1 MENKYLK
8 TKMYQMIFL
17 LLLIGSLNWGTTA
30 LGYNFVEIIKNLL
43 NNSLKM
49 ETYIDKIIYF
59 LVALA
64 GITLV
69 MNRDLWSPCIE
80 NFSSALIIPSA
91 PVLLIATPGVGAGS
105 VNLYWSAS
113 ANATSYKIKA
123 RDQLNNT
130 ELYRTIDTNNLSYT
144 FTGLTNGRPYDFSVV
159 GQNSDGES
167 PSSNTLSTI
176 PNINISPIVR
186 SAPLNLRA
194 SILNNTATIIWA
206 KPIRSSGIIGYIIYR
221 EVTLNNQIIPSQSII
236 VLGENTLSAQMGI
249 LPEYIYTIRV
259 SALYSRGP
267 LTGGPASFRITLPPA
282 IPYTAPLTL
291 PTISAMLV
299 NGNPSISWTPI
310 SGVSYSVNVYT
321 GNTPTGTP
329 TRTIDNL
336 TSSPIVVTGLPAGTY
351 SFTVTATRGSE
362 TITSTNSA
370 TAIVLE
376 PLTLPTVSAM
386 LVNGNP
392 SISWTP
398 ISGVSYSVNVYTGN
412 TPTGTPT
419 RTIDNLTSSP
429 IVVTGLPAGTYSFTV
444 TATRG
449 SETITSTNSAT
460 AIVLAPIMSIVE
472 GADNNIRVY
481 IKFYSTTGARI
492 SIDTPTFYLIRR
504 NNTRVQPTTNI
515 LIPWNATD
523 LPIRAGEGTLYLGGS
538 SEVSRNIVITL
549 VDGNGASTSVSH
561 YVNPANVE

>member
-370 TAIVLE
+370 TAIVL
-376 PLTLPTVSAM
+376 
-386 LVNGNP
+386 
-392 SISWTP
+392 
-398 ISGVSYSVNVYTGN
+398 
-412 TPTGTPT
+412 
-419 RTIDNLTSSP
+419 
-429 IVVTGLPAGTYSFTV
+429 
-444 TATRG
+444 
-449 SETITSTNSAT
+449 
-460 AIVLAPIMSIVE
+460 APIMSIVE